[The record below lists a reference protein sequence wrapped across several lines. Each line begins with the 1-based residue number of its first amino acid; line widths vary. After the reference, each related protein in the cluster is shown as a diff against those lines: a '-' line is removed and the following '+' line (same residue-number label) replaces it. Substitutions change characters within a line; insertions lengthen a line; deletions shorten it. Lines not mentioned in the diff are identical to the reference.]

1 MTGSSTARTDD
12 GEEHVCP
19 RCGARATRGELSQ
32 RGYVCPRCA
41 AEVAHLDVATNGVV
55 RGVLGWL
62 RCKDDLLNGRY
73 RVTAVL
79 GKGGFGATYLA
90 DDVELVGKRRALKE
104 IPKLLYDEH
113 ETKLLSRLH
122 HPAIPDI
129 CDRFESEGMV
139 YLVLEFGGQRT
150 LEGERRAHGGTV
162 PLDKLVPWI
171 SQLCD
176 VLQYLHGQ
184 TPPVVH
190 RDLKPDNILLDERE
204 RVMLIDFGLAKEAS
218 TDTTTRTIARSVS
231 HGFSPPE
238 QALGTGTDERSDV
251 YALGATLFTLLTGA
265 VPPPAHERVAGRE
278 LVAPHTSH
286 PTIPTAMSDAIVRA
300 LELNANLRQQ
310 SIAELRAQVEA
321 VPPIELQGLSAS
333 TRTERM
339 RPGGRPSGSPATA
352 TTVKPRLT
360 PGGDL
365 QRIAVL
371 AVPILALLA
380 IAAWWMLRDTPP
392 SNEIAEPA
400 AEATAPNAVR
410 AAARPEPVAV
420 ESPIAR
426 PAPPL
431 PAPAAGQDPGVANE
445 PARPAVG
452 GDTSAAAALEAA
464 LRARP
469 AETPVPTAAP
479 RVVVADPK
487 PEPKVERPKPPR
499 PRVEAPPP
507 QARRAPEPASE
518 PMWEIRP
525 EGSNRK

>member
-1 MTGSSTARTDD
+1 MTGSSTARSDD
-12 GEEHVCP
+12 AEEHVCP

-41 AEVAHLDVATNGVV
+41 AEVAHLDIATNGVV

-129 CDRFESEGMV
+129 CDRFESDGMI

-150 LEGERRAHGGTV
+150 LEAERRAHGGTV
-162 PLDKLVPWI
+162 PLEKLVPWM

-190 RDLKPDNILLDERE
+190 RDLKPDNVLLDEHD

-218 TDTTTRTIARSVS
+218 TDTATRTIARSVS

-251 YALGATLFTLLTGA
+251 YALGATLFTLLTGT

-278 LVAPHTSH
+278 LVAPHASH
-286 PTIPTAMSDAIVRA
+286 PTVPTAMSDAIVRA
-300 LELNANLRQQ
+300 LELNSNLRQQ

-321 VPPIELQGLSAS
+321 VPPIELQGFSAS
-333 TRTERM
+333 VRTQPM
-339 RPGGRPSGSPATA
+339 RRESRPSGSPATA
-352 TTVKPRLT
+352 TTVQPRLT

-365 QRIAVL
+365 TRIAVL

-380 IAAWWMLRDTPP
+380 IAAWWMLRNPTPV
-392 SNEIAEPA
+392 STTAEPA
-400 AEATAPNAVR
+400 PRETALKASDTQPPEAPKVEPPVER
-410 AAARPEPVAV
+410 AA
-420 ESPIAR
+420 PIAPDPPPASHSGIANAPER
-426 PAPPL
+426 PA
-431 PAPAAGQDPGVANE
+431 
-445 PARPAVG
+445 G

-464 LRARP
+464 LRAKP
-469 AETPVPTAAP
+469 AATAAPAPPAPP
-479 RVVVADPK
+479 RVVVAEPK
-487 PEPKVERPKPPR
+487 PEPKIERPKPPR
-499 PRVEAPPP
+499 SRVDPAPQPP
-507 QARRAPEPASE
+507 RRAPEPPAE
-518 PMWEIRP
+518 PVWEIRP

>member
-1 MTGSSTARTDD
+1 MTGSSTAEAASD
-12 GEEHVCP
+12 ELVCP

-104 IPKLLYDEH
+104 IPKPLYDEH
-113 ETKLLSRLH
+113 ETRLLSRLH

-129 CDRFESEGMV
+129 CDRFESDGMI

-150 LEGERRAHGGTV
+150 LEAERRAHGGTI
-162 PLDKLVPWI
+162 PLEKLVPWM

-190 RDLKPDNILLDERE
+190 RDLKPDNILLDEHD

-218 TDTTTRTIARSVS
+218 TDTATRTIARSVS

-251 YALGATLFTLLTGA
+251 YALGATLFTLLTGT
-265 VPPPAHERVAGRE
+265 VPPPAHERVAGKE
-278 LVAPHTSH
+278 LTAPHTSH
-286 PTIPTAMSDAIVRA
+286 PTVPMAMSDAIVRA
-300 LELNANLRQQ
+300 LELNWNLRHQ
-310 SIAELRAQVEA
+310 SIAELRAQIEE
-321 VPPIELQGLSAS
+321 VPPIDLQGFSAS
-333 TRTERM
+333 VRTERM
-339 RPGGRPSGSPATA
+339 RPGNRSSGSSATA
-352 TTVKPRLT
+352 TTVKPRLA
-360 PGGDL
+360 PGLDL
-365 QRIAVL
+365 RQIALIAVPMLAVL
-371 AVPILALLA
+371 ALV
-380 IAAWWMLRDTPP
+380 AWWMLRDPATSQPNLADPTVHPTAEQAATIALPAEPPSSRPAAVPLPETPP
-392 SNEIAEPA
+392 AGDAHIA
-400 AEATAPNAVR
+400 T
-410 AAARPEPVAV
+410 
-420 ESPIAR
+420 
-426 PAPPL
+426 
-431 PAPAAGQDPGVANE
+431 E

-464 LRARP
+464 LRAKP
-469 AETPVPTAAP
+469 AETPAPAPPP
-479 RVVVADPK
+479 RVVVVEPDPQ
-487 PEPKVERPKPPR
+487 PKVEQPRPQR
-499 PRVEAPPP
+499 PRVDPPP
-507 QARRAPEPASE
+507 PPVRRAPPEPE
-518 PMWEIRP
+518 PVWEIER
-525 EGSNRK
+525 GGATRK